1 MKLVAGWS
9 DSEAEQISDSEF
21 LGWEKMSGGTA
32 FNPSSEEP
40 LPRQRRPK
48 EPSDEMESNG
58 VDLGGTVFDDGLNG
72 SEDKASTV
80 RREQYERL
88 LAQLKAVRLLQR
100 DQSVPTILLNIAQGK
115 AVDRPL
121 LAQDEFLS
129 QAIAAMSDSSHA
141 PAERRALW
149 NGSRRNVEDDVW
161 TM

>member
-1 MKLVAGWS
+1 MASQMNPSG
-9 DSEAEQISDSEF
+9 SESG
-21 LGWEKMSGGTA
+21 LEKMQGSI
-32 FNPSSEEP
+32 PSAEEET
-40 LPRQRRPK
+40 LSRQRRPK
-48 EPSDEMESNG
+48 EPSDKSESNG
-58 VDLGGTVFDDGLNG
+58 IDGHDTIFDGLNEG
-72 SEDKASTV
+72 EEDRASTV

-100 DQSVPTILLNIAQGK
+100 DQSVPTVLLNIAQGK

-149 NGSRRNVEDDVW
+149 NGPRPNVEDDVW